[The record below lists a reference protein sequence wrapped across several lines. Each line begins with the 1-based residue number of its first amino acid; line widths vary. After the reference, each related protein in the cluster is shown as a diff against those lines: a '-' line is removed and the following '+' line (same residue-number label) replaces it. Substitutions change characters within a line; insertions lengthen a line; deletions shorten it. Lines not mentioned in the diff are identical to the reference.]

1 MTGGLPAEAQL
12 ERALDFDDS
21 LFATEEQNLFVD
33 EVRETERW
41 ARLGGLVEGEAGD
54 DEAVGELVRWVE
66 GGLRGVLKVVAGER
80 GEDGPLGWTADQH
93 VFAVVARV
101 VICAGVVEGTER
113 GRGAGIG
120 GLLEEW
126 RGVAGG
132 KRVHGALLEMVKSG

>member
-41 ARLGGLVEGEAGD
+41 VGAGLVEAGEGD

-66 GGLRGVLKVVAGER
+66 GGLKGVLKVAGGR
-80 GEDGPLGWTADQH
+80 EDGPLGWTADQH

-126 RGVAGG
+126 KGVAGG
-132 KRVHGALLEMVKSG
+132 RRVHGALLEMVKSG

>member
-1 MTGGLPAEAQL
+1 MTGGGGAAEAQL

-41 ARLGGLVEGEAGD
+41 VHAGLVEGGDDD

-66 GGLRGVLKVVAGER
+66 GGLKGVLRVAGER

-101 VICAGVVEGTER
+101 VMCAGAVEGTER

-126 RGVAGG
+126 RVLGG
-132 KRVHGALLEMVKSG
+132 RTRVHGALLEMGRG

>member
-1 MTGGLPAEAQL
+1 MTGGLPGEAQL

-41 ARLGGLVEGEAGD
+41 VCAGLVEGGE

-66 GGLRGVLKVVAGER
+66 GGLRGVLKVAGGR
-80 GEDGPLGWTADQH
+80 EDGPLGWTADQH

-101 VICAGVVEGTER
+101 MLCAAVVEGTER